1 MKTITPEEE
10 LEVLPVLLAIVAAW
24 LNGSKAE
31 VLPQLVVLLRLA
43 VQVQVVGWAQ
53 MVRLLDLPFDPFA

>member
-1 MKTITPEEE
+1 M
-10 LEVLPVLLAIVAAW
+10 LLAIVAAW